1 MKKIDEIGLKLC
13 KFQAELF
20 KSSAEDTDCSSP
32 IFLRRFMYSSVAER
46 MDKNSF
52 LFESTNIRSVLDDI
66 EEEFGKSDYGQKK
79 YYSEEL
85 YWIGYLYRYWCYTY
99 EKTSKQVYK
108 IIKPD
113 ELRTLYFPYHSLDPA
128 QAIERILESKGL
140 DEKDYTPKGVE
151 ILRELLKK
159 KRYFKGEQL

>member
-1 MKKIDEIGLKLC
+1 MKKIDESGLKLC

-20 KSSAEDTDCSSP
+20 RSSVEGTACSTP

-52 LFESTNIRSVLDDI
+52 LFESTNIRSVLDSI

-79 YYSEEL
+79 YFPEEL
-85 YWIGYLYRYWCYTY
+85 YWMGYLYRYWCYTY

-128 QAIERILESKGL
+128 QAIERILEAKGFA
-140 DEKDYTPKGVE
+140 EKDYTPKGVE
-151 ILRELLKK
+151 LLRELLKK
-159 KRYFKGEQL
+159 KKDVKGDQK